1 MWIISKNVLRHFPG
15 GPLVKTAHFHCRE
28 HKFYPWWGTKVE
40 NAVRLDQKEKGM

>member
-1 MWIISKNVLRHFPG
+1 MWIISKNVLRDFPG